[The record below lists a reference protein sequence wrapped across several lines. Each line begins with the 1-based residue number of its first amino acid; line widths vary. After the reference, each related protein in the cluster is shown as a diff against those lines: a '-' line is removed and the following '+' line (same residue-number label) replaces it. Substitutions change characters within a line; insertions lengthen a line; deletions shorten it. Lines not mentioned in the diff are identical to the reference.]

1 MTVHEDK
8 YEPGNPAL
16 AGSPLMVVVSGCS
29 GSGKSSLL
37 GELASRGYQI
47 VPEAGRQ
54 IVREEILVG
63 ADELLWNDPYRFADL
78 IISRACFQFNTV
90 RPVDGPV
97 FFDRSIVDSV
107 SYLEFKGLEVPERY
121 QRALALYRY
130 APEVFITPPWAEIF
144 VSDRER
150 PKAFAEAVGEYEA
163 LIETYRRLGYRSV
176 YVPHGTLAGRAD
188 FIETRLAA
196 NGQGSAKSGL

>member
-1 MTVHEDK
+1 MSIHEDR

-16 AGSPLMVVVSGCS
+16 AGSPLMVAVSGCS

-37 GELASRGYQI
+37 GELARRGYQT

-63 ADELLWNDPYRFADL
+63 ADDLLWNDPYRFADL
-78 IISRACFQFNTV
+78 IISRSCFQFNMAAP
-90 RPVDGPV
+90 RGNPV

-121 QRALALYRY
+121 RRAAALYRY
-130 APEVFITPPWAEIF
+130 AREVFITPPWEAIY

-150 PKAFAEAVGEYEA
+150 PKPFEEALGEYEA
-163 LIETYRRLGYRSV
+163 LIETYRGLGYRIV
-176 YVPHGTLAGRAD
+176 FVPRGPTRERAD
-188 FIETRLAA
+188 FIEAHIVSPV
-196 NGQGSAKSGL
+196 QGSTKSGL